1 MKIIFG
7 RKVTPSVELVCYKF
21 ICEMN
26 TFPITKGCTE
36 ILLAFFDFFTLF
48 YFLTK

>member
-1 MKIIFG
+1 MNFMFG

-26 TFPITKGCTE
+26 TFPITKGYTE
-36 ILLAFFDFFTLF
+36 IERHSVEISACIL
-48 YFLTK
+48 